1 MSQIQKSFLAILAIL
16 ATALLVLAANPSFSR
31 GLIQSSCAPWDGPA
45 IAITLASETPQCER
59 APSGPYL
66 SLGVWRGLPLRD
78 GQVVKFGSGTDNGY
92 ASRCAKENDCQRADS
107 EEDPAPFGSGPP
119 PGSALF
125 LRPSTRAGKLIVIG
139 IRHRQRHARSATA
152 DTV

>member
-107 EEDPAPFGSGPP
+107 GTIEFEKYNEKSGAR
-119 PGSALF
+119 GRYELHFKGGETVSGTF
-125 LRPSTRAGKLIVIG
+125 EVQWCNTRTICG
-139 IRHRQRHARSATA
+139 
-152 DTV
+152 